1 MPLCPEILQNP
12 QRQDHFLCNL
22 SATMEVR
29 ELTLI
34 QLLTCTSELCS
45 LIVSKLIFMVQ
56 ECPGL
61 MSHSLVTSLQ
71 SPWVWSISLCV
82 SWHWHFARI
91 RASYFVESPSVW
103 VCLRLSAVSIL
114 VVVWYCQKCHRNDD
128 AFFSAHH
135 LRGKGHWLVHSRWP
149 LLKWCVPH
157 FSAVKLFF
165 FYVISNCFCGGDTF
179 RL

>member
-1 MPLCPEILQNP
+1 
-12 QRQDHFLCNL
+12 
-22 SATMEVR
+22 MEVR

-34 QLLTCTSELCS
+34 QLLTCTPELCS

-61 MSHSLVTSLQ
+61 MLCSLITSLP
-71 SPWVWSISLCV
+71 SPWVWGISLCV

-91 RASYFVESPSVW
+91 QASCFVDGPSVW
-103 VCLRLSAVSIL
+103 VCLMLSAVSIW
-114 VVVWYCQKCHRNDD
+114 VVLWYCQKYHRNDD

-135 LRGKGHWLVHSRWP
+135 LRGKWYRFVPFPMILT

-165 FYVISNCFCGGDTF
+165 SCVISNCFCGGDTF